1 MKKQLLT
8 ILLPSLMLLPFYVY
22 AQESSSTVITNPV
35 KETKEIA
42 SISTSSTPEVP
53 APSDFTLCSQ
63 EAIELR
69 DTSIASSRSI
79 YNIAMANALKERK
92 NKEKAAVAITNQ
104 DEKKDAIKVSVNAY
118 KNAVKNAQNNLT
130 QARKA
135 AWTAFENDIKKCHE
149 MEEEV
154 SQSEEELPAG
164 STTPTTKKMEEG
176 EPKNIF
182 ETIRSLFN

>member
-1 MKKQLLT
+1 MKKQLLR
-8 ILLPSLMLLPFYVY
+8 ILLPSLMLLPFYVH
-22 AQESSSTVITNPV
+22 AEEASSTITNPV
-35 KETKEIA
+35 KDTKEIVVT
-42 SISTSSTPEVP
+42 STSSTPEGP

-104 DEKKDAIKVSVNAY
+104 DEKKDAIKVSVNTY

-135 AWTAFENDIKKCHE
+135 AWAAFENDIKKCHE
-149 MEEEV
+149 MEEV
-154 SQSEEELPAG
+154 SKSEEEGVPTG
-164 STTPTTKKMEEG
+164 STTPTTKKIEEG